1 MRLKDKVTLV
11 TGAGAGIGKAIAVK
25 FAAEGAKLVINDIN
39 SETGQG
45 VVDEIKATGGAAA
58 FIQGDTS
65 NSSDVDSMMKFTT
78 DTYGRLDVLVNNA
91 GVEELAPF
99 HVLTREQWDRVISIN
114 LTGVFLVAQGAVNQ
128 MLTQGGGTI
137 VNIASLGGL
146 IGFPMFS
153 AYCASKHAVV
163 GLTKTMALELRE
175 QKIRVNAVCPAF
187 VQTSMVD
194 RAVEFFENA
203 GVPIHDMLAQFQGH
217 VGTVEEVANLAA
229 YLAGEE
235 STFINGAA
243 IPIDNAAH
251 AN

>member
-1 MRLKDKVTLV
+1 
-11 TGAGAGIGKAIAVK
+11 
-25 FAAEGAKLVINDIN
+25 
-39 SETGQG
+39 
-45 VVDEIKATGGAAA
+45 
-58 FIQGDTS
+58 
-65 NSSDVDSMMKFTT
+65 MMKFTT